1 MSRAAEVGDNLNFTS
16 DDAADGGFDSEGYV
30 LEPGDD
36 NGRTVKKAGAG
47 SNTNAFM
54 GVNHKSTYNYDESV
68 VQQGVPVGVIQD
80 GVAMVL
86 CMGGANYQL
95 GEHVYF
101 PDTGEDAGVASK
113 SNNSNT
119 EVGKV
124 VEDHDDSAGSASD
137 PVLVKVRVDGRV

>member
-36 NGRTVKKAGAG
+36 SGRTVKKAGAA
-47 SNTNAFM
+47 SSNAFL

-86 CMGGANYQL
+86 CKGGVNYGL
-95 GEHVYF
+95 GDLVYF
-101 PDTGEDAGVASK
+101 PASGDDAGVAQSGD
-113 SNNSNT
+113 NSTT

-124 VEDHDDSAGSASD
+124 VEDHDDSGGQASD